1 MREAVTEVRAS
12 QDLWASRMA
21 PAGILERW
29 LVPDGSRVGV
39 GAAVARVRIES
50 CLHDILAPAVG
61 RICARAAEGDLI
73 DPDGV
78 LATIVGE
85 EFSPAQ
91 SYPVTA

>member
-29 LVPDGSRVGV
+29 LVPDGSRVRA
-39 GAAVARVRIES
+39 GAAIARVRIES
-50 CLHDILAPAVG
+50 CLHDILAPVAG
-61 RICARAAEGDLI
+61 RFSARAAEGDLI

-78 LATIVGE
+78 LAAIVSE
-85 EFSPAQ
+85 EASPTP